1 MESEQSDEKE
11 PGTLDIS
18 DKKRKNPV
26 EHGLP
31 LGERQAVFH
40 GMRVEID
47 DNL

>member
-1 MESEQSDEKE
+1 MESEQFDEKE
-11 PGTLDIS
+11 PSALDIS

>member
-1 MESEQSDEKE
+1 MESKHFDEKE
-11 PGTLDIS
+11 ESDLGIS

-26 EHGLP
+26 KYGLR
-31 LGERQAVFH
+31 LGGRQTVFH

>member
-11 PGTLDIS
+11 PITLDIS

-26 EHGLP
+26 ESGLR

-40 GMRVEID
+40 GMRVEIN